1 MEYMKQ
7 RRRSKV
13 EIIYSIL
20 KATENESLLTKIMYQ
35 SYMCWKPFIEIVENL
50 KAGGLVTEIKGG
62 PDRRSHRGIELT
74 PNGATLLRELESS
87 TTQVNRVLNITAG
100 GLLIAFSMD
109 KLAP

>member
-1 MEYMKQ
+1 MEIKQ

-20 KATENESLLTKIMYQ
+20 KATENEPLPTKIMYQ
-35 SYMCWKPFIEIVENL
+35 SYMSWKPFMGIVENL
-50 KAGGLVTEIKGG
+50 KAGGLVVERMDG
-62 PDRRSHRGIELT
+62 PDERSRKTFSLT
-74 PNGATLLRELESS
+74 DKGAVLLRELESS
-87 TTQVNRVLNITAG
+87 TIKVNRVLNISAG